1 MEQVWV
7 RLETNCTFIEKNSL
21 MKCFSWYCRHY
32 RKFGREEGTTFSIF
46 FFLTLAWIGNSVT
59 FYIKMWVSDEAQ
71 TWVLMSTGPLTA
83 VTSIVRSTNCGDLK
97 STLKGQQFS
106 LRIGW
111 VWGGGRD
118 VHWLPEFTN
127 WSVLLQDQKDTGL
140 LIWGL
145 FQLADEQKK
154 SLLKSELTHEIS
166 IRLAQVLKH
175 FFYLV
180 IIASNH
186 KSHRLFIWPWHLDQ
200 PIINWFDFCF
210 FISIY
215 PHKSVYTGQ
224 LMMKDWCT
232 HSMAIRNVGPR
243 WQDKKR
249 CCKSQSAF

>member
-111 VWGGGRD
+111 VGGGRD
-118 VHWLPEFTN
+118 DHGLPEFTN
-127 WSVLLQDQKDTGL
+127 MVC
-140 LIWGL
+140 
-145 FQLADEQKK
+145 F
-154 SLLKSELTHEIS
+154 
-166 IRLAQVLKH
+166 
-175 FFYLV
+175 
-180 IIASNH
+180 ASRS
-186 KSHRLFIWPWHLDQ
+186 KRHRLIDLGAVS
-200 PIINWFDFCF
+200 
-210 FISIY
+210 IS
-215 PHKSVYTGQ
+215 
-224 LMMKDWCT
+224 
-232 HSMAIRNVGPR
+232 R
-243 WQDKKR
+243 WAKKEF
-249 CCKSQSAF
+249 A